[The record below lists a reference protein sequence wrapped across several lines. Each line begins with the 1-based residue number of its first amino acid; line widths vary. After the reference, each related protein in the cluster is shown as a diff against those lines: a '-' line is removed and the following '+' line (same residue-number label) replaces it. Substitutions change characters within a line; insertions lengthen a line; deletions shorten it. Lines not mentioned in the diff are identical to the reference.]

1 MSTAIDILTRDV
13 IKLQHNREYKGKS
26 LIDFPKSYCVID
38 IETTGLSPDW
48 DEIIEISALK
58 YEDDNLIDEFSSLL
72 KPDDFSDEEPYLDEF
87 ITSLTGI
94 TDEMLSVSMDTPIVL
109 KKFLDFVG
117 NCILIGHNV
126 NFDINF
132 LYDKI
137 EQYCNYYLSNDFID
151 TMRLSRKILPDLKHH
166 RLSDLTEHYNILVE
180 NTHRAEDDALITQA
194 CYRHLFLD
202 VADQYDNLN
211 DFKKLFS
218 KRHYDAKACGFQT
231 KTEGVDTSHPLY
243 GKVCVFTG
251 TLEKMIRKEAM
262 QIVADLGGIN
272 ADGVTK
278 KTNYLILGNNDY
290 CTSIKGGKSSK
301 QKKAEKLKL
310 DGQDIEII
318 PENVF
323 YDMIYCD

>member
-1 MSTAIDILTRDV
+1 MSTNIDIFTGEI
-13 IKLQHNREYKGKS
+13 IKLQHNREHKGKS
-26 LIDFPKSYCVID
+26 LIEFPESYCVID

-58 YEDDNLIDEFSSLL
+58 YENNNLIDKFSSLL

-94 TDEMLSVSMDTPIVL
+94 TDEMLSVSENTQIVL
-109 KKFLDFVG
+109 KRFLSFIEG
-117 NCILIGHNV
+117 NILIGHNV

-137 EQYCNYYLSNDFID
+137 EKYCNSYLSNNFVDA
-151 TMRLSRKILPDLKHH
+151 MRISRKLLPELDHH
-166 RLSDLTEHYNILVE
+166 RLCDLADYYKISTQNA
-180 NTHRAEDDALITQA
+180 HRAENDAEATQE
-194 CYRHLFLD
+194 CYSHLLSNVID
-202 VADQYDNLN
+202 IYGNLE

-218 KRHYDAKACGFQT
+218 KKHYDAKACDFQT
-231 KTEGVDTSHPLY
+231 KTECVDTSHPLY

-251 TLEKMIRKEAM
+251 TLERMIRKEAM
-262 QIVADLGGIN
+262 QIVANFGGIN